1 MDDVVIVAAGRTA
14 VGKFGGS
21 LAKIP
26 AAELGA
32 HVIKG
37 LLAKTGLAAEEVA
50 FIGDD
55 VVDLTILKRVGF
67 AVGVPNG
74 RADVLSRVHHVTDA
88 QGGRGAV
95 RELCEFVLRATG
107 NYDKVMA
114 QFLV

>member
-37 LLAKTGLAAEEVA
+37 LLSKTG
-50 FIGDD
+50 ID
-55 VVDLTILKRVGF
+55 
-67 AVGVPNG
+67 PN
-74 RADVLSRVHHVTDA
+74 
-88 QGGRGAV
+88 
-95 RELCEFVLRATG
+95 
-107 NYDKVMA
+107 K
-114 QFLV
+114 